1 MAAPQRRSLFRSE
14 TLATGLILAFLVFL
28 LGGTAL
34 VLRNAYQAANE
45 IARIRAISSA
55 EVVAAN
61 FEWVGETSH
70 QLLQR
75 VDDFVGPN
83 LDALPANALGFL
95 KEAVSTLPGAP
106 RIYLVGA
113 DGGTRLTTDP
123 DFKPIDIRDRDY
135 FKAVAD
141 GAPTYISP
149 MLVSRLNGEQIFV
162 ISKRVERNGV
172 FVGAAIVS
180 FNSQLIEK
188 VWNSLRFDPTSAVLV
203 VRDDGMVVARYP
215 RLEGTLDIS
224 SSVLFTTYLP
234 QNPSGTYEAVSVAD
248 GVKRIVAYRRVDGSR
263 LIAIASIGHDVA
275 FAPFYKFSVLSLA
288 IALPLALFLAFLAWV
303 TFRWL
308 AQETRQRNQLAAAL
322 ESNQMLFR
330 EIHHRV
336 KNNLQAVN
344 SLINLQ
350 KIDPNAKQEM
360 GHRIQAM
367 VAVHEQIYRNDQFGL
382 VDASAY
388 IPAIIGKLVESYG
401 REIKLNY
408 DLESIEVDREHA
420 LPLGLVA
427 NEVVSNAMK
436 YAFPEDREGSL
447 NITLKKSEDG
457 RTGILT
463 IHDNGIGFNPETSSK
478 GTGSKLING
487 LVAQIQG
494 EIGYHFEQGTRFEMR
509 FPLPKPP
516 A

>member
-141 GAPTYISP
+141 GAPIYISP

>member
-1 MAAPQRRSLFRSE
+1 MASAPRRPLFRSE
-14 TLATGLILAFLVFL
+14 TLATALILAFLVFL

-106 RIYLVGA
+106 RLYLVGA

-141 GAPTYISP
+141 GAQTYISP

-188 VWNSLRFDPTSAVLV
+188 VWNSLRFDPTSVVLV
-203 VRDDGMVVARYP
+203 VRDDGLIVARYP
-215 RLEGTLDIS
+215 RLEDTTDIS
-224 SSVLFTTYLP
+224 ASVLFTTYLP
-234 QNPSGTYEAVSVAD
+234 QNPDRKSV
-248 GVKRIVAYRRVDGSR
+248 V
-263 LIAIASIGHDVA
+263 
-275 FAPFYKFSVLSLA
+275 
-288 IALPLALFLAFLAWV
+288 
-303 TFRWL
+303 
-308 AQETRQRNQLAAAL
+308 
-322 ESNQMLFR
+322 
-330 EIHHRV
+330 
-336 KNNLQAVN
+336 
-344 SLINLQ
+344 
-350 KIDPNAKQEM
+350 
-360 GHRIQAM
+360 
-367 VAVHEQIYRNDQFGL
+367 
-382 VDASAY
+382 
-388 IPAIIGKLVESYG
+388 
-401 REIKLNY
+401 
-408 DLESIEVDREHA
+408 
-420 LPLGLVA
+420 
-427 NEVVSNAMK
+427 
-436 YAFPEDREGSL
+436 
-447 NITLKKSEDG
+447 
-457 RTGILT
+457 
-463 IHDNGIGFNPETSSK
+463 
-478 GTGSKLING
+478 
-487 LVAQIQG
+487 
-494 EIGYHFEQGTRFEMR
+494 
-509 FPLPKPP
+509 
-516 A
+516 